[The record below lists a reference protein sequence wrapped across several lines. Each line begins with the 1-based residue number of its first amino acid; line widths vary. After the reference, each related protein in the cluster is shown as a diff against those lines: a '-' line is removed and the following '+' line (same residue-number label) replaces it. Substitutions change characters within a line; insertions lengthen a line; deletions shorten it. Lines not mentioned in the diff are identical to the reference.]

1 MIGLQIVSSDEYEV
15 LLGREFAEI
24 FEFEEFAEFE
34 ERFEIVE
41 MWSFR
46 QNYVI
51 ENFDEKIVILK
62 LQIIWLFSLEYM
74 CNFWTIF
81 VS

>member
-41 MWSFR
+41 M
-46 QNYVI
+46 
-51 ENFDEKIVILK
+51 
-62 LQIIWLFSLEYM
+62 
-74 CNFWTIF
+74 
-81 VS
+81 